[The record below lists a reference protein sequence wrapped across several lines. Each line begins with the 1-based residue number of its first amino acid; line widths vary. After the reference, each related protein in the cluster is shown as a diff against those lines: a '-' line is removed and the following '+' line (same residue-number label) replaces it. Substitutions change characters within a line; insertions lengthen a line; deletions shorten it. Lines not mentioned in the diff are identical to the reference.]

1 MKPPATAATAPCSG
15 QKAVVKLRSA
25 LVAAST
31 TATSA
36 SASFKLLRVGPASHD
51 KRTDAMSKVTTR
63 HFAPVVIALIRN
75 HVLLYCAWR

>member
-1 MKPPATAATAPCSG
+1 MKPPATVATAPCSG

-36 SASFKLLRVGPASHD
+36 SASFNLLCLTMGSHD
-51 KRTDAMSKVTTR
+51 RPRNRLQTS
-63 HFAPVVIALIRN
+63 AL
-75 HVLLYCAWR
+75 